1 MIQQNFK
8 GKTQP
13 QELMKCPSGIR
24 GLDQI
29 TGGGLPQGR
38 PTLVCGTAGCGKTL
52 MAMQFLIKGIQDY
65 DESGVFMSF
74 EETAEELRQNVISLG
89 WDVQA
94 LQDQKKLGIDYVH
107 IDRSEFQETGEY
119 NLEGLFLRLA
129 IAIDRVQAKRVA
141 LDTLEVLF
149 GGLENEAIIRSELR
163 RLFRWLKDKGVTAI
177 VTAESGENSLTRQGL
192 EEYVSDCVI
201 RLQQQVSD
209 RIATRTLHIVKYRG
223 SRHGSNEYPFLI
235 EKDGISVVP
244 ITSIGLEHQV
254 SRERVSTGISR
265 LDAMLGGQ
273 GYYRGSSILISGT
286 AGTGKS
292 TLAAHFA
299 QATCGRGERC
309 LYIAFEESPNQIIRN
324 MESIGLDLES
334 CVQGGNLIFQSI
346 RPTLYGLEMHLVK
359 FYHAI
364 ETLKPDVV
372 VVDPISNLHY
382 VGNDIEVKSFLMR
395 LIDFLKTHII
405 TSLMTSL
412 TISGTS
418 LERTDIGVSSLMDTW
433 LMLRDVETNGERN
446 RLLYLL
452 KSRGMEHSNQVRE
465 FRLTSSGIELINV
478 YLGPGGVLTGSARAV
493 QEAREKAD
501 TLVRQKEIETKQRNI
516 ERKRA
521 VIEAKIQ
528 ALQADFESEKD
539 NIERIIQKEELEE
552 EIRQET
558 EMKMLKMR
566 QVQPIEDLET

>member
-1 MIQQNFK
+1 MIQHHFK
-8 GKTQP
+8 EKTEP
-13 QELMKCPSGIR
+13 QQLNKCPTGIR
-24 GLDQI
+24 GLDEI

-52 MAMQFLIKGIQDY
+52 IAMQFLIKGIQDY
-65 DESGVFMSF
+65 DEPGVFMSF

-89 WDVQA
+89 WDVKA
-94 LQDQKKLGIDYVH
+94 LQDGKKLAIDYVH
-107 IDRSEFQETGEY
+107 IDRNEFQENGEY

-149 GGLENEAIIRSELR
+149 GGLDNQAIVRTELR

-177 VTAESGENSLTRQGL
+177 ITAESGENSLTRQGL

-223 SRHGSNEYPFLI
+223 SKHGSNEYPFLI
-235 EKDGISVVP
+235 EKDGISVIP
-244 ITSIGLEHQV
+244 ITSIGLEHQI
-254 SRERVSTGISR
+254 SNERISTGIHR
-265 LDAMLGGQ
+265 LDIMLGGP
-273 GYYRGSSILISGT
+273 GYYRGSSVLISGT

-292 TLAAHFA
+292 TVAANFA
-299 QATCGRGERC
+299 QATCRRGERC

-324 MESIGLDLES
+324 MRSIGLDLES
-334 CVQGGNLIFQSI
+334 CVRDGLLVFHSV

-364 ETLKPDVV
+364 ETLKPHVV
-372 VVDPISNLHY
+372 IVDPISNLHY

-412 TISGTS
+412 TVSGTS
-418 LERTDIGVSSLMDTW
+418 LERTDAGVSSLMDTW

-465 FRLTSSGIELINV
+465 FRLSSSGVELV
-478 YLGPGGVLTGSARAV
+478 QAYLGPGGVLTGSARAV
-493 QEAREKAD
+493 QESREQAD
-501 TLVRQKEIETKQRNI
+501 ALVRQKEIEIKQRNI

-528 ALQADFESEKD
+528 ALKADFEAEKED
-539 NIERIIQKEELEE
+539 IERMIQKEKLEE
-552 EIRQET
+552 EIQRET
-558 EMKMLKMR
+558 SATMGKMR
-566 QVQPIEDLET
+566 QFNQTDDL

>member
-8 GKTQP
+8 GKTEP
-13 QELMKCPSGIR
+13 QELKKCPSGIR
-24 GLDQI
+24 GLDEI

-52 MAMQFLIKGIQDY
+52 MAMQFLIKGVEDY
-65 DESGVFMSF
+65 DEPGVFMSF

-89 WDVQA
+89 WDVKA

-149 GGLENEAIIRSELR
+149 GGLDNEAIVRSELR

-177 VTAESGENSLTRQGL
+177 ITAESGENSLTRQGL

-223 SRHGSNEYPFLI
+223 SKHGSNEYPFLI

-244 ITSIGLEHQV
+244 ITSIGLDHQV
-254 SRERVSTGISR
+254 STERISTGIDR
-265 LDAMLGGQ
+265 LDTMLGGQ
-273 GYYRGSSILISGT
+273 GFYRGSSVLISGT

-292 TLAAHFA
+292 TVAAHFA
-299 QATCGRGERC
+299 QATCRRGERC

-324 MESIGLDLES
+324 MRSIGLDLES
-334 CVQGGNLIFQSI
+334 CVQDGLLVFESV

-364 ETLKPDVV
+364 ETLKPQVV
-372 VVDPISNLHY
+372 IVDPISNLHY

-412 TISGTS
+412 TISSSTT

-433 LMLRDVETNGERN
+433 LMLRDMETNGERN

-465 FRLTSSGIELINV
+465 FRLSSSGVELIKA

-493 QEAREKAD
+493 QESREQAD
-501 TLVRQKEIETKQRNI
+501 ALVRQKEIETKQRNI

-528 ALQADFESEKD
+528 ALQADFELEKAE
-539 NIERIIQKEELEE
+539 IERMIHKEELEE
-552 EIRQET
+552 KIHRET
-558 EMKMLKMR
+558 EIKMGEMR
-566 QVQPIEDLET
+566 RVEGNTDL